1 MRAALGLV
9 SLLVVLAIVML
20 NARQSVQPL
29 SASARPGAAVT
40 GEQAGEGGSG
50 SPKRQTEA
58 VREQVQGLVDQ
69 SAQRASEAG
78 LP

>member
-9 SLLVVLAIVML
+9 GLLLVLGIVLF
-20 NARQSVQPL
+20 NARQS
-29 SASARPGAAVT
+29 ARQLQAPPPAAAGTVDGAASLPDAAT
-40 GEQAGEGGSG
+40 PRA
-50 SPKRQTEA
+50 RTEA

-78 LP
+78 AP